1 MQLGEK
7 KLVVQRA
14 SVGAKNGP
22 LSGANPAAMAPV
34 QLQVPGLASMN
45 LSGGTQPPTEVL
57 CLMNM
62 VTPEELE
69 DDEEYEDIMED
80 IKEECNKY
88 GYVVS
93 IEIPRPIE
101 GVDVPGVGKVRSC
114 SSFL

>member
-22 LSGANPAAMAPV
+22 LAGGTTAAMAPV
-34 QLQVPGLASMN
+34 QLQVPGLSTLGLVPNA
-45 LSGGTQPPTEVL
+45 QIPTEVL

-69 DDEEYEDIMED
+69 DDEEFEDIIED
-80 IKEECNKY
+80 IREECGKY
-88 GYVVS
+88 GVVVS

-101 GVDVPGVGKVRSC
+101 GVDVPGVGKVR
-114 SSFL
+114 FLQC